1 MKNIMQSAILL
12 VVVASC
18 SIEPSFSPSLRI
30 NNTESP
36 EELARQVI
44 AALRHTSSSDYVAM
58 FPTVEDFHLIM
69 DAHED
74 VYGESLA
81 EAKKEFAIC
90 YETDLLPAV
99 VKSFAR
105 TIREGESMGVA
116 WNEIRFESV
125 LFDAVTDNQ
134 FGETQLTIEFS
145 VTEKRHKIVM
155 EKVLIMNGEWKAG
168 ALMKLM

>member
-1 MKNIMQSAILL
+1 MKNIMQSVILL
-12 VVVASC
+12 LVAASC
-18 SIEPSFSPSLRI
+18 SIEPSFSPGRPIES
-30 NNTESP
+30 TESP
-36 EELARQVI
+36 EQLARQVI
-44 AALRHTSSSDYVAM
+44 AALQHTSSSDYIAM

-74 VYGESLA
+74 VYGKSLP
-81 EAKKEFAIC
+81 EAKSEFGIR
-90 YETDLLPAV
+90 YETDLLPV

-125 LFDAVTDNQ
+125 LFDALTDNQ

-145 VTEKRHKIVM
+145 VREKRHKLVM